1 MKKLFYYQPIIKP
14 IANNGS
20 ERFGVHAVTQIWSET
35 SVVKMELSVFGNSTS
50 EAIEKLKKSLKGE
63 NEAIELQCEYYL
75 CGQDVIKQFKP
86 FHVSKSFKSG
96 FENDEDLYFVAWLN
110 FAEVEKYYKDVVEPT
125 PIFEAS
131 GFWAKQCVPG
141 TMDVLRISMR
151 KAKVSG
157 LFLEISEK
165 LDLTMHK
172 NQAMT
177 ICNLAQKYNCTPVQ
191 LIDKYL

>member
-14 IANNGS
+14 VASNGS

-50 EAIEKLKKSLKGE
+50 EAIEKLKASLKGE
-63 NEAIELQCEYYL
+63 NEAIELPCEYYL
-75 CGQDVIKQFKP
+75 CGQEVIKQFKP

-96 FENDEDLYFVAWLN
+96 FQNDEDLYFVAWLHYD
-110 FAEVEKYYKDVVEPT
+110 ELEKYYKQFVEPN
-125 PIFEAS
+125 EDYDAD
-131 GFWAKQCVPG
+131 FWANECIPG

-151 KAKVSG
+151 KAKASG
-157 LFLEISEK
+157 LFREISEK

-177 ICNLAQKYNCTPVQ
+177 ICNLAQKYNCNPVQ

>member
-14 IANNGS
+14 VASNGS

-35 SVVKMELSVFGNSTS
+35 TLVKMELSVFGNSTS
-50 EAIEKLKKSLKGE
+50 EAIEKLKLSLKGE
-63 NEAIELQCEYYL
+63 NESIELPCEYYL
-75 CGQDVIKQFKP
+75 CGKEVIKQFKP

-110 FAEVEKYYKDVVEPT
+110 FEEVEKYYEQLEPNQ
-125 PIFEAS
+125 FCNSDYCARE
-131 GFWAKQCVPG
+131 CVPG

-157 LFLEISEK
+157 LLLEISEK
-165 LDLTMHK
+165 LDLTTQK
-172 NQAMT
+172 NQAMA
-177 ICNLAQKYNCTPVQ
+177 ICNLAQKYNCSPVQ

>member
-1 MKKLFYYQPIIKP
+1 
-14 IANNGS
+14 
-20 ERFGVHAVTQIWSET
+20 
-35 SVVKMELSVFGNSTS
+35 MEF
-50 EAIEKLKKSLKGE
+50 EKYE
-63 NEAIELQCEYYL
+63 NEEITLNINQEDVRFITEQ
-75 CGQDVIKQFKP
+75 VIKQFKP

-110 FAEVEKYYKDVVEPT
+110 FAEVEKHYKQFVET
-125 PIFEAS
+125 NEDYDAD
-131 GFWAKQCVPG
+131 FWAKECVPG

-157 LFLEISEK
+157 LLLEISEK
-165 LDLTMHK
+165 LDLTTQK